1 MARPWSD
8 LSEIGNSQN
17 LELFPPRMGCTS
29 LSEEGVVGSISQSD
43 LALIGL
49 VLVPLALLEHASFG
63 LAQASP
69 DTNTHM
75 PRAASASLQGGLR
88 DGTRHYGYLT

>member
-1 MARPWSD
+1 
-8 LSEIGNSQN
+8 
-17 LELFPPRMGCTS
+17 MGYTN
-29 LSEEGVVGSISQSD
+29 LSEEGVVGSISLSD
-43 LALIGL
+43 LALIDL

-63 LAQASP
+63 QARASP

-75 PRAASASLQGGLR
+75 PRVASTSLQGGLR

>member
-1 MARPWSD
+1 MPRQWSD
-8 LSEIGNSQN
+8 LCEIGSSQN

-29 LSEEGVVGSISQSD
+29 LSEEGVVGSISLSD
-43 LALIGL
+43 LALIDL

-63 LAQASP
+63 LARASL

-75 PRAASASLQGGLR
+75 PRAASASLQGGLQG
-88 DGTRHYGYLT
+88 GTRHYGYLT